1 MKKTIYMII
10 VAGAMIGMAS
20 CEKENTFALH
30 EEEGMFD
37 TETLDVD
44 YINSDLATRAGN
56 VNTDNFIVR
65 FINSNN
71 ETQKSYYYKDMPEV
85 VSLPKGKYKVV
96 ADFGANPVAEFES
109 VYYRGE
115 IQEIDIVPNEI
126 TQSPGTITCKLSN
139 IKIVVNIA
147 EMAAGITGG
156 DADTSLLGND
166 VKVVV
171 KVGENG
177 TLTYAKGETRAGY
190 FRYVEGSTTITATFS
205 GTVDGQTIEG
215 ISKTYTD
222 ANAGNFYTINFNV
235 SKPMSDDPGNGQI
248 GGGTG
253 LGINIDSTIT
263 SVDVTTPAVNVDDPY
278 EDIIEESEQNQM
290 ENN

>member
-1 MKKTIYMII
+1 MRKTIYMII
-10 VAGAMIGMAS
+10 AAGAMLGMAS
-20 CEKENTFALH
+20 CEKENTFALS

-44 YINSDLATRAGN
+44 YINSELATRAGN
-56 VNTDNFIVR
+56 VNTDKFIVR
-65 FINSNN
+65 FINENN
-71 ETQKSYYYKDMPEV
+71 ETQKSFYYSQMPEV

-96 ADFGANPVAEFES
+96 ADFGANPAAEFDS

-115 IQEIDIVPNEI
+115 IQEIDIVPNQI

-147 EMAAGITGG
+147 EIAAGITGG
-156 DADTSLLGND
+156 DADTSLLGDD
-166 VKVVV
+166 VQVVV
-171 KVGENG
+171 KVGNNG

-205 GTVDGQTIEG
+205 GTVDGNRIEG

-235 SKPMSDDPGNGQI
+235 SKPTNDDPGNGQI
-248 GGGTG
+248 GGETG
-253 LGINIDSTIT
+253 IGIKIDSTIT
-263 SVDVTTPAVNVDDPY
+263 SVDVTTPPAEVDDPY
-278 EDIIEESEQNQM
+278 EDIIDETEQNQPG
-290 ENN
+290 ND